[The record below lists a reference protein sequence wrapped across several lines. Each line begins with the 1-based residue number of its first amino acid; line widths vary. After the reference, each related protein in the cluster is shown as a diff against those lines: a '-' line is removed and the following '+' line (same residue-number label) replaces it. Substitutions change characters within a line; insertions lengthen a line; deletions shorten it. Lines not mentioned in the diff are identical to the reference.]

1 MLDCSTG
8 GSCDNQRVEIEKL
21 TTKHLRAVKD
31 LEEKLEESISKN
43 LTYCDDI
50 EVLKE
55 CSKLEKEE
63 IKALK
68 AQLMTF
74 KNLEEWLEESRK
86 INMNY
91 RCEIETLRSHNSAR
105 KNELVKL
112 QAVVQGQGIKLEQME
127 KENEMFTV
135 EEDSSTVM
143 MKQNKISDLEKC
155 KMKLCELEIKH
166 KEMLEVKKECEVI
179 VEQRKATVAELRE
192 DCERKIHELKQ
203 WKAIC
208 ALRQHDEAKIEE
220 SYQKIMAKALEDMTK
235 IQVKYKM
242 VRLYETKKYIPR
254 CACQKF
260 CLRLLNAKQKH
271 LGCKKVRGQS
281 EATCKQYKKVAK

>member
-1 MLDCSTG
+1 MLDCSTS
-8 GSCDNQRVEIEKL
+8 GSCDNQRIEIEKL

-31 LEEKLEESISKN
+31 LKEKLEESNSKN
-43 LTYCDDI
+43 LTYCRDI
-50 EVLKE
+50 EVLKK
-55 CSKLEKEE
+55 CSKLEREE

-74 KNLEEWLEESRK
+74 KNFEEQLEESRK
-86 INMNY
+86 INMKY
-91 RCEIETLRSHNSAR
+91 RCEIETLRSYNSAR
-105 KNELVKL
+105 KNEIVKL
-112 QAVVQGQGIKLEQME
+112 QAVVQGQGIKLQQME
-127 KENEMFTV
+127 KESEMYSV

-155 KMKLCELEIKH
+155 KMKLRELEIKH

-220 SYQKIMAKALEDMTK
+220 SYQKIMGKALEDMTK
-235 IQVKYKM
+235 IQVEHKM
-242 VRLYETKKYIPR
+242 VR
-254 CACQKF
+254 
-260 CLRLLNAKQKH
+260 
-271 LGCKKVRGQS
+271 
-281 EATCKQYKKVAK
+281 